1 MAKTVRVDA
10 DQFVEKHNR
19 RTKAALQDMR
29 AGVERVT
36 EAPGK
41 KAAAA
46 QGKMRAKVLESID
59 NGKWARRVGSVTLED
74 WKADMLQKGVDRVP
88 AGLDRAEGK
97 VRAFAEK
104 LIPAQNRA
112 LAEME
117 GMPNL
122 TLEDG
127 IARAVFWIRKMAEL
141 EV

>member
-1 MAKTVRVDA
+1 MAKTVRVTPEA
-10 DQFVEKHNR
+10 FVEKHNR

-36 EAPGK
+36 EAPGE
-41 KAAAA
+41 KAAKSQA
-46 QGKMRAKVLESID
+46 KMRANVVAAID
-59 NGKWARRVGSVTLED
+59 SGKWARRVASVTLDE
-74 WKADMLQKGVDRVP
+74 WKDKMLKKGVDRVP
-88 AGLDRAEGK
+88 AGLDAAAPK

-112 LAEME
+112 LAELDT
-117 GMPNL
+117 MPNL